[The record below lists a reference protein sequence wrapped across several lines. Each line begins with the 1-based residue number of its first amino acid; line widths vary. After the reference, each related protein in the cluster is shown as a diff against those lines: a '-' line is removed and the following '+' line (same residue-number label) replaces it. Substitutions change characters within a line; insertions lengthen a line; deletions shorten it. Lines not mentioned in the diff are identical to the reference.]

1 MFLSPSLELVML
13 EIQEHKGR
21 QEQQVPL
28 GLLDPQGLKEQQAHK
43 AQREQQVRPVMMETM
58 EQQAHLDPQ
67 VAQAQQAPQEQQ
79 EQPEQ
84 QDLLVQQAT
93 PEVLARQ
100 VKQDLQGLPAQ
111 MEMMVIPERQVRLDR
126 QGEQAQRAELDPQ
139 GLLVLMVQ
147 HGLPAILHQAGATME
162 TSTSIHLMIRFIRSQ
177 VALGLK

>member
-43 AQREQQVRPVMMETM
+43 AQREQQVLPVMMETM

-67 VAQAQQAPQEQQ
+67 VAQAQQAPQEQ
-79 EQPEQ
+79 PEQ

-100 VKQDLQGLPAQ
+100 VQQDLQGLPAQ

-126 QGEQAQRAELDPQ
+126 QGEQVQRAELDPQ

-147 HGLPAILHQAGATME
+147 HGLPVILHQAGATME